1 MSIVRTTGGNAAGGG
16 ASGAAGDHGDLGTG
30 RRPRSRRAPV
40 DPRLWR
46 RVAPVRVWLA
56 SSVAI
61 GLGLTGCLVAQAV
74 FLADL
79 LAGLFRRPVGL
90 HDVLA
95 DLVGLLAAT
104 LVRSLLLS
112 LGATAGAGAANRV
125 RGSLRRDALRAVL
138 GRGQVW
144 LAGQRT
150 GELAVTLGRGLDA
163 LDTYVADY
171 LPRLV
176 LAGLAPLVLLGV
188 IGALDWVSLLV
199 LVAALGVVPVF
210 MVLVGKLTE
219 ERVARRWSALGAL
232 GAHFLDTVQG
242 LPVLRAYGRA
252 RRQEAQIA
260 AVTDDLRRTTLAV
273 LREAFLSAL
282 VLETLAAVG
291 TALVAVPLALRLIG
305 GHMTL
310 APALTVLILTPEVF
324 LPLRRASADFH
335 GATEGLSAFDRIVEV
350 LGAGAAL
357 PGGTDATASGP
368 GDAAPWAAAATT
380 TLPGPRA
387 DRVHGGGGAGSGS
400 LHAPLVVSGLCVQYP
415 DRELRALEGVDLRVA
430 PGERVAVVGPS
441 GAGKSSLLGALVGLV
456 PASAGSI
463 ALGGLVQ
470 GDADPEAWRACFAF
484 LPQRPWLSSAS
495 LRENL
500 RLGEEDASGAAVEDV
515 RLARALSLA
524 DLADLVARL
533 PEGLDTPLGEGGAR
547 LSAGER
553 QRVGLARAM
562 CRTAATVVLLD
573 EPTSHLDASSEERV
587 VANLDRWLAGRSL
600 VVASHRP
607 RLLELAD
614 RVVTLDAGR
623 LRARTGP
630 ATPLGRQGGDGAFGR
645 SVRVQAAP

>member
-1 MSIVRTTGGNAAGGG
+1 MSVARGADGADGAGGSTGG
-16 ASGAAGDHGDLGTG
+16 SGRG
-30 RRPRSRRAPV
+30 PRTRRAPV

-46 RVAPVRVWLA
+46 RVAPVRLWLA
-56 SSVAI
+56 SAVAV
-61 GLGLTGCLVAQAV
+61 GLGLTGCLVAQAL

-79 LAGLFRRPVGL
+79 LARLFRGPVVGL
-90 HDVLA
+90 HGVLG
-95 DLVGLLAAT
+95 DLVGLVAAT

-125 RGSLRRDALRAVL
+125 RGQLRRDALGAVL
-138 GRGQVW
+138 GRGPVW
-144 LAGQRT
+144 LAGQRS

-335 GATEGLSAFDRIVEV
+335 AATEGLSAFDRIVEV
-350 LGAGAAL
+350 LGAGGAA
-357 PGGTDATASGP
+357 
-368 GDAAPWAAAATT
+368 
-380 TLPGPRA
+380 LPGPRA
-387 DRVHGGGGAGSGS
+387 DRVHEDGGGGPGSSRG
-400 LHAPLVVSGLCVQYP
+400 PLVVSGLCVQYP
-415 DRELRALEGVDLRVA
+415 DRDRLALEGVDLLVA
-430 PGERVAVVGPS
+430 PGERVAVVGAS
-441 GAGKSSLLGALVGLV
+441 GAGKSSLLGALLGLV

-470 GDADPEAWRACFAF
+470 RDADPEAWRACFAF

-495 LRENL
+495 LRDNL
-500 RLGEEDASGAAVEDV
+500 RLGEEDAFDAVAEDAL
-515 RLARALSLA
+515 LAEALALA

-562 CRTAATVVLLD
+562 RRTAATVVLLD

-587 VANLDRWLAGRSL
+587 VANLDRWLGGRIL

-614 RVVTLDAGR
+614 RVVTLDGGR
-623 LRARTGP
+623 LVARTRP
-630 ATPLGRQGGDGAFGR
+630 VTPRGRRSGEGARGR
-645 SVRVQAAP
+645 SVRVQAAQ